1 MIETYTGFVNNYKT
15 AQLAINTCRDISSFN
30 KFLEQQARDH
40 RGKLTL
46 GDLIIQPVQRI
57 PRYELY
63 LKDFLKCTNINHPDY
78 QLMLKA
84 QLEIH
89 SLAEQIDQVQ
99 KEVGSTES
107 TQIRNALEVVQEII
121 ENLTDVTVH
130 PLLYPTILSRLRLF
144 QLVKDDRYYI
154 CHDLITLQSSS
165 GLKKDR
171 CIFLFND
178 LLLITS
184 CKRRN
189 VTSMRKSTNS
199 LVVYVQ
205 H

>member
-1 MIETYTGFVNNYKT
+1 MSVIETYTSFVNNYKT
-15 AQLAINTCRDISSFN
+15 SQMAIGTCREMSSFN

-46 GDLIIQPVQRI
+46 HDLLIQPVQRI

-99 KEVGSTES
+99 KEVGSTELNINKNS
-107 TQIRNALEVVQEII
+107 LEILQDLI
-121 ENLTDVTVH
+121 ENLKDVNH
-130 PLLYPTILSRLRLF
+130 
-144 QLVKDDRYYI
+144 
-154 CHDLITLQSSS
+154 
-165 GLKKDR
+165 
-171 CIFLFND
+171 
-178 LLLITS
+178 
-184 CKRRN
+184 
-189 VTSMRKSTNS
+189 
-199 LVVYVQ
+199 
-205 H
+205 

>member
-1 MIETYTGFVNNYKT
+1 M
-15 AQLAINTCRDISSFN
+15 AINTCREISSFN

-89 SLAEQIDQVQ
+89 SLAEQIDQVH
-99 KEVGSTES
+99 KEVGATES

-121 ENLTDVTVH
+121 ENLTDV
-130 PLLYPTILSRLRLF
+130 
-144 QLVKDDRYYI
+144 
-154 CHDLITLQSSS
+154 
-165 GLKKDR
+165 
-171 CIFLFND
+171 
-178 LLLITS
+178 
-184 CKRRN
+184 
-189 VTSMRKSTNS
+189 
-199 LVVYVQ
+199 
-205 H
+205 

>member
-1 MIETYTGFVNNYKT
+1 MIETYTSFVNNYKT
-15 AQLAINTCRDISSFN
+15 AQIAIGTCREISSFN

-40 RGKLTL
+40 RGKLAL

-99 KEVGSTES
+99 REVGSTELTS
-107 TQIRNALEVVQEII
+107 TRNSLELVQDII
-121 ENLTDVTVH
+121 ENLTDVRSRIFHH
-130 PLLYPTILSRLRLF
+130 PSFFSLLVS
-144 QLVKDDRYYI
+144 Q
-154 CHDLITLQSSS
+154 
-165 GLKKDR
+165 
-171 CIFLFND
+171 
-178 LLLITS
+178 
-184 CKRRN
+184 
-189 VTSMRKSTNS
+189 
-199 LVVYVQ
+199 
-205 H
+205 